1 MVWKKRFSNKLELK
15 GKMMKKLSKKITVT
29 VEKTKTGYSAFAED
43 LAVFSTAK
51 DINSLYK
58 NLIEAL
64 NLYYAESG
72 CFVDQSNIKLKL
84 DLQQFFQYYRV
95 LNANFLAQRIGMN
108 PTLLSQYVQGRKQ
121 PSSKQTDKILN
132 GIHTIGKELAEIR
145 FV

>member
-1 MVWKKRFSNKLELK
+1 
-15 GKMMKKLSKKITVT
+15 MKKLTKKISVT

-64 NLYYAESG
+64 NLYYGESG
-72 CFVDQSNIKLKL
+72 YFVDQSNIKLKL

>member
-1 MVWKKRFSNKLELK
+1 
-15 GKMMKKLSKKITVT
+15 MKKFSKKINIT
-29 VEKTKTGYSAFAED
+29 VEKTKTGYSAYAED

-51 DINSLYK
+51 DINTLYK

-64 NLYYAESG
+64 NLYYEESG
-72 CFVDQSNIKLKL
+72 YFVDQSNIKLNL

-132 GIHTIGKELAEIR
+132 GIHSIGKELAEIR

>member
-1 MVWKKRFSNKLELK
+1 
-15 GKMMKKLSKKITVT
+15 MKKLSKKTNVT

-51 DINSLYK
+51 DINTLYK

-64 NLYYAESG
+64 NLYFEESG
-72 CFVDQSNIKLKL
+72 CYVEQSNIKLNL

-95 LNANFLAQRIGMN
+95 LNANFLALRIGMN
-108 PTLLSQYVQGRKQ
+108 PALLSQYVQGRKN
-121 PSSKQTDKILN
+121 PSAKQTDKILS
-132 GIHTIGKELAEIR
+132 GIHAIGKELAEIR